1 LLQRTDF
8 LCGQLAQS
16 QRNLRGGQG
25 VEIEGSVFILD
36 DRIAEFKVIK

>member
-1 LLQRTDF
+1 MVSFQMGLLH
-8 LCGQLAQS
+8 
-16 QRNLRGGQG
+16 LRGGQG